1 MIGLVAELELF
12 LIDEKGN
19 ATREII
25 AEPIIVKKKYRQP
38 YLPSPVTIAE
48 LSAAMAELYRQVEPS
63 KDLVPLGIQI
73 SNVGDMPAQE
83 IHIFLT
89 FPGDCE
95 LFEEHDVIEGYHYL
109 FRQSRLNHI
118 GITID
123 EENKCKAHAWV
134 NTLGNDLMMKN
145 FTKVYV
151 RFPEKGGKYK
161 VNATITQH
169 NFPPKNFEFSIIVKP
184 KIIEE

>member
-12 LIDEKGN
+12 IIDEKGK

-38 YLPSPVTIAE
+38 YLPSQVFIAE
-48 LSAAMAELYRQVEPS
+48 LSAAIAELYKQVEPS

-73 SNVGDMPAQE
+73 SNVGDISAQE

-89 FPGDCE
+89 FSGDCE
-95 LFEEHDVIEGYHYL
+95 LFEEHDVMEGYHYP
-109 FRQSRLNHI
+109 FRQFRPNHI

-123 EENKCKAHAWV
+123 EEKKCKAHAWV
-134 NTLGNDLMMKN
+134 NTLGKDLMIKN
-145 FTKVYV
+145 FRKVYV
-151 RFPEKGGKYK
+151 RLPEKEGKYK
-161 VNATITQH
+161 VEATVTQH
-169 NFPPKNFEFSIIVKP
+169 NFPSKNFEFSIIVKP
-184 KIIEE
+184 KIIDE